1 MSDWQMYIVQEYCD
15 GGSLFDAIQ
24 QRRFHDRPI
33 KPLPS
38 AADSA
43 ALQGTAEGAGSMLQA
58 GVTGTEGTGGSGA
71 SAAVEAAMGERGQE
85 EEEEQ
90 GPPGRVRLS
99 NILAI
104 ASNIAS
110 GCAYIHSKNII
121 HGDLKV
127 GSGGTGEGGR
137 EGVWEGKLAGEKRGE
152 GRGREV
158 DELTLC
164 ATQRVEPVA
173 TVAKL
178 PQRSLACCI
187 NRQHSFRPHT
197 LISHK
202 NQVHGEGRFV
212 SIITGTCM
220 PLLVDLAPV

>member
-58 GVTGTEGTGGSGA
+58 GVTGTEGTAGSGA
-71 SAAVEAAMGERGQE
+71 SAGVEAVVGERGQE

-127 GSGGTGEGGR
+127 GSGGRGDGDVNAKGGQP
-137 EGVWEGKLAGEKRGE
+137 
-152 GRGREV
+152 GRKGRFEV
-158 DELTLC
+158 VNRTFSRCVPHE
-164 ATQRVEPVA
+164 RVELVA
-173 TVAKL
+173 NVAKL
-178 PQRSLACCI
+178 PHRSLTFCI
-187 NRQHSFRPHT
+187 NPT
-197 LISHK
+197 
-202 NQVHGEGRFV
+202 
-212 SIITGTCM
+212 
-220 PLLVDLAPV
+220 